1 MTAFDSFPLG
11 RPAFV
16 TNILDR
22 AAHLRSNDEKLL
34 ALEGH
39 RDARAYV
46 VYRDSLVVKQD
57 AGGPRALL
65 TIDEALK
72 FGANPGTIFL
82 GLRDGAAVF
91 GMGISA
97 AAVEKLLTRNDVAVT
112 ELRGMAMQGVVPP
125 DQLSAIAMA
134 KSMVSWH
141 QRHGF
146 CANCGTRTA
155 MKEGGWKRDCPSC
168 KAEHFPRTD
177 PVVIML
183 VTSGDKCLLGRQK
196 QFLPG
201 MYSCLAGFVEAAET
215 IEDAVRREIFEE
227 SGIRCTDVNYYM
239 TQPWPYPS
247 SLMIGC
253 TARATNEDIV
263 VDRTELEDARWFDR
277 AEATLMIKRQH
288 PDGLAGPHP
297 FAIAHHLLGRWLHEG
312 PDSRCIAGNSPW
324 LHRLAPDPGSGTTRN
339 RHDGF
344 PNEFSRCRAKN
355 PAAHPLHR
363 HAGARPDVS
372 RQRRARPRLQGERQ
386 PFRRDLRRQCAQR
399 RDRNRPPRRP
409 RLDLRPDGRRPRNIE
424 PLHLRQARA

>member
-1 MTAFDSFPLG
+1 MSAFDSFPLG
-11 RPAFV
+11 QPAFV
-16 TNILDR
+16 THVLDR
-22 AAHLRSNDEKLL
+22 AAHLRGNDEKLF
-34 ALEGH
+34 ALESH

-46 VYRDSLVVKQD
+46 IYRDSLVAKQE
-57 AGGPRALL
+57 AGGPRVLL
-65 TIDEALK
+65 RIDEALK

-82 GLRDGAAVF
+82 GLRDGAPVF
-91 GMGISA
+91 GMGIAA
-97 AAVEKLLTRNDVAVT
+97 AAVEKLLTGTDAAVT
-112 ELRGMAMQGVVPP
+112 ELRGMAMRGVVPP
-125 DQLSAIAMA
+125 EQLSAIAMA
-134 KSMVSWH
+134 KSMVTWH

-155 MKEGGWKRDCPSC
+155 MREGGWKRECPNC

-183 VTSGDKCLLGRQK
+183 VTFGDKVLLGRQK

-263 VDRTELEDARWFDR
+263 VDHAELEDARWFDR
-277 AEATLMIKRQH
+277 EEATLMIKRQH

-297 FAIAHHLLGRWLHEG
+297 FAIAHHLLGRWVHG
-312 PDSRCIAGNSPW
+312 
-324 LHRLAPDPGSGTTRN
+324 GT
-339 RHDGF
+339 D
-344 PNEFSRCRAKN
+344 
-355 PAAHPLHR
+355 
-363 HAGARPDVS
+363 AGA
-372 RQRRARPRLQGERQ
+372 
-386 PFRRDLRRQCAQR
+386 
-399 RDRNRPPRRP
+399 
-409 RLDLRPDGRRPRNIE
+409 
-424 PLHLRQARA
+424 

>member
-1 MTAFDSFPLG
+1 MSAFESFPLG
-11 RPAFV
+11 QPAFV

-22 AAHLRSNDEKLL
+22 AAHLRGNDEKLL

-39 RDARAYV
+39 PNSRAYLV
-46 VYRDSLVVKQD
+46 HRDSLVVKRE
-57 AGGPRALL
+57 GEGSRALL
-65 TIDEALK
+65 SIEEAHK

-82 GLRDGAAVF
+82 GLREGAAVF
-91 GMGISA
+91 GMGITA
-97 AAVEKLLTRNDVAVT
+97 AAVEKLMTRDDVAVT
-112 ELRGMAMQGVVPP
+112 ELRGMAMQGLVPP
-125 DQLSAIAMA
+125 EQLSAIAMA

-155 MKEGGWKRDCPSC
+155 MREGGWKRDCPNC

-196 QFLPG
+196 QFPPG

-215 IEDAVRREIFEE
+215 IEDAVRREILEE

-253 TARATNEDIV
+253 TARATSDDIV

-277 AEATLMIKRQH
+277 EETRLMITRKH

-297 FAIAHHLLGRWLHEG
+297 FAIAHHLVGRWVHG
-312 PDSRCIAGNSPW
+312 
-324 LHRLAPDPGSGTTRN
+324 GTT
-339 RHDGF
+339 
-344 PNEFSRCRAKN
+344 
-355 PAAHPLHR
+355 
-363 HAGARPDVS
+363 AGA
-372 RQRRARPRLQGERQ
+372 
-386 PFRRDLRRQCAQR
+386 
-399 RDRNRPPRRP
+399 
-409 RLDLRPDGRRPRNIE
+409 
-424 PLHLRQARA
+424 

>member
-1 MTAFDSFPLG
+1 MSAFESFPLG
-11 RPAFV
+11 QPAFV

-22 AAHLRSNDEKLL
+22 AAHLRGNDEKLL
-34 ALEGH
+34 ALESH
-39 RDARAYV
+39 PNSRAYV
-46 VYRDSLVVKQD
+46 VHRDSLVVKRE
-57 AGGPRALL
+57 GEGSRALL
-65 TIDEALK
+65 SIDEAHK

-91 GMGISA
+91 GMGITA
-97 AAVEKLLTRNDVAVT
+97 AAVEKLMTRDDVAVT

-125 DQLSAIAMA
+125 EQLSAIAMA

-155 MKEGGWKRDCPSC
+155 MRQGGWKRDCPNC

-196 QFLPG
+196 QFPPG

-215 IEDAVRREIFEE
+215 IEDAVRREILEE

-253 TARATNEDIV
+253 TARATSDDIV

-277 AEATLMIKRQH
+277 EEARLMITRKH

-297 FAIAHHLLGRWLHEG
+297 FAIAHHLVGRWLHG
-312 PDSRCIAGNSPW
+312 
-324 LHRLAPDPGSGTTRN
+324 GTT
-339 RHDGF
+339 
-344 PNEFSRCRAKN
+344 
-355 PAAHPLHR
+355 
-363 HAGARPDVS
+363 AGA
-372 RQRRARPRLQGERQ
+372 
-386 PFRRDLRRQCAQR
+386 
-399 RDRNRPPRRP
+399 
-409 RLDLRPDGRRPRNIE
+409 
-424 PLHLRQARA
+424 

>member
-1 MTAFDSFPLG
+1 MSAFDSFPLG
-11 RPAFV
+11 QPAFV

-22 AAHLRSNDEKLL
+22 AAHLRGNDEKLL
-34 ALEGH
+34 ALESN
-39 RDARAYV
+39 ANSRAYV
-46 VYRDSLVVKQD
+46 VHRDSLVVKKEGD
-57 AGGPRALL
+57 GSRALL
-65 TIDEALK
+65 SVEEALK

-97 AAVEKLLTRNDVAVT
+97 PAVEKLLTRDDVAVT

-134 KSMVSWH
+134 KSMVTWH

-146 CANCGTRTA
+146 CANCGNRTA
-155 MKEGGWKRDCPSC
+155 MKEGGWKRDCSNC

-183 VTSGDKCLLGRQK
+183 VTLGEKCLLGRQK
-196 QFLPG
+196 HFPPG

-227 SGIRCTDVNYYM
+227 SAIRCTDVNYYM

-263 VDRTELEDARWFDR
+263 VDRSELEDARWFDR
-277 AEATLMIKRQH
+277 DEARLMITRKH

-297 FAIAHHLLGRWLHEG
+297 FAIAHHLLGRWAHGGE
-312 PDSRCIAGNSPW
+312 N
-324 LHRLAPDPGSGTTRN
+324 
-339 RHDGF
+339 
-344 PNEFSRCRAKN
+344 
-355 PAAHPLHR
+355 AAHR
-363 HAGARPDVS
+363 
-372 RQRRARPRLQGERQ
+372 
-386 PFRRDLRRQCAQR
+386 
-399 RDRNRPPRRP
+399 
-409 RLDLRPDGRRPRNIE
+409 
-424 PLHLRQARA
+424 

>member
-1 MTAFDSFPLG
+1 MSAFDSFPLG
-11 RPAFV
+11 QPAFV

-22 AAHLRSNDEKLL
+22 AAHLRGNDEKLL
-34 ALEGH
+34 ALEGQPSS
-39 RDARAYV
+39 RAYV
-46 VYRDSLVVKQD
+46 VHRDSLVVKREGDGQ
-57 AGGPRALL
+57 RALL
-65 TIDEALK
+65 GIDEALK

-91 GMGISA
+91 GMGMSPA
-97 AAVEKLLTRNDVAVT
+97 AAEMLLGRDDVAVT

-155 MKEGGWKRDCPSC
+155 MKEGGWKRDCPNC

-196 QFLPG
+196 QFPPG

-215 IEDAVRREIFEE
+215 IEDAVRREILEE
-227 SGIRCTDVNYYM
+227 SGIRCTDVRYYM

-253 TARATNEDIV
+253 TARATTEDIV

-277 AEATLMIKRQH
+277 AEARLMITRTH

-297 FAIAHHLLGRWLHEG
+297 FAIAHHLVGRWVHGGGE
-312 PDSRCIAGNSPW
+312 
-324 LHRLAPDPGSGTTRN
+324 
-339 RHDGF
+339 
-344 PNEFSRCRAKN
+344 
-355 PAAHPLHR
+355 
-363 HAGARPDVS
+363 AGA
-372 RQRRARPRLQGERQ
+372 
-386 PFRRDLRRQCAQR
+386 
-399 RDRNRPPRRP
+399 
-409 RLDLRPDGRRPRNIE
+409 
-424 PLHLRQARA
+424 

>member
-1 MTAFDSFPLG
+1 MTAFEKFPLG
-11 RPAFV
+11 KPGFV
-16 TNILDR
+16 SNILDR
-22 AAHLRSNDEKLL
+22 AAHLRGDDAKLL
-34 ALEGH
+34 ALEGESSS
-39 RDARAYV
+39 RAYV
-46 VYRDSLVVKQD
+46 VHRDSLVVAQD
-57 AGGPRALL
+57 ADSPRALL
-65 TIDEALK
+65 RIEEALK

-82 GLRDGAAVF
+82 GLREGAAIF

-97 AAVEKLLTRNDVAVT
+97 AAVEALLPRNDVKVS

-125 DQLSAIAMA
+125 EQLSAIAMA
-134 KSMVSWH
+134 KSMVTWH

-155 MKEGGWKRDCPSC
+155 MKEGGWKRDCPNC

-183 VTSGDKCLLGRQK
+183 VTSGDKVLLGRQK

-227 SGIRCTDVNYYM
+227 SGIRCTDVTYYM

-263 VDRTELEDARWFDR
+263 VDHSELEDARWFSR
-277 AEATLMIKRQH
+277 AEATLMIKREH

-297 FAIAHHLLGRWLHEG
+297 FAIAHHLLGRWVHG
-312 PDSRCIAGNSPW
+312 GNN
-324 LHRLAPDPGSGTTRN
+324 AT
-339 RHDGF
+339 
-344 PNEFSRCRAKN
+344 A
-355 PAAHPLHR
+355 
-363 HAGARPDVS
+363 
-372 RQRRARPRLQGERQ
+372 
-386 PFRRDLRRQCAQR
+386 
-399 RDRNRPPRRP
+399 
-409 RLDLRPDGRRPRNIE
+409 
-424 PLHLRQARA
+424 